1 MESNII
7 QGARICVVGVGGGG
21 GNAVNSMIA
30 KGLSGVEFIAANT
43 DIQSLQNNLAPLKI
57 QLGKA
62 STRGLGA
69 GADPTT
75 GHKAVEESSE
85 EIRQALAGADMVFVT
100 AGMGGGTGTGA
111 APVVAKIA
119 RDLGALV
126 VGIVTKPFKWEA
138 GKRSQVA
145 ERGVEEL
152 RKNVD
157 ALIVIPNQRLMAIID
172 KHTSFRDAFLRVDD
186 VLYNATRGI
195 SDIISGVGYI
205 NVDFAD
211 VRTIMRNTGDAL
223 MGTGFAKGEHRAIE
237 AAQNAISSP
246 LLEGLSIKGAQGVL
260 VNITASPDV
269 TMFEVGDAVSTIEQS
284 TGNDVN
290 LIHGV
295 VFDET
300 MGETLMVTVV
310 ATGFNETS
318 KAIHLHEFHSVPA
331 SMAEQ
336 GMVERA
342 AQKAPAP
349 APIPEVAPPPQQ
361 RPIIVP
367 PPEPRHIPSRSPSG
381 IAELQKYDEPA
392 YARRNNAASNGFSNG
407 VKINRF
413 AENDPTQYDEQNTES
428 INKPAFLRRI
438 MD

>member
-1 MESNII
+1 MIEIESNIV

-21 GNAVNSMIA
+21 GNAVNSMIS

-43 DIQSLQNNLAPLKI
+43 DIQALQNNLAPLKI

-111 APVVAKIA
+111 APVIAKIA
-119 RDLGALV
+119 REIGALV

-138 GKRSQVA
+138 GKRGQVA
-145 ERGVEEL
+145 ERGVEDL

-157 ALIVIPNQRLMAIID
+157 ALIVIPNQRLMSIID

-223 MGTGFAKGEHRAIE
+223 MGTGFAKGENRAVE

-246 LLEGLSIKGAQGVL
+246 LLDGLSIKGAQGVL
-260 VNITASPDV
+260 VNITASSDV
-269 TMFEVGDAVSTIEQS
+269 TMFEVGDAVSTIEQA
-284 TGNDVN
+284 TGSDVN

-295 VFDET
+295 VFDDS
-300 MGETLMVTVV
+300 MGDMVMVTVV
-310 ATGFNETS
+310 ATGFNEAS
-318 KAIHLHEFHSVPA
+318 KAIHPVESASAVPA
-331 SMAEQ
+331 ITSKVLEQ
-336 GMVERA
+336 IENV
-342 AQKAPAP
+342 QPTPKSTPAP
-349 APIPEVAPPPQQ
+349 VPEVV
-361 RPIIVP
+361 VP
-367 PPEPRHIPSRSPSG
+367 RSIPSRSPSG
-381 IAELQKYDEPA
+381 IAELQKYDAPA
-392 YARRNNAASNGFSNG
+392 YERRNAASANFSNG

-413 AENDPTQYDEQNTES
+413 PDNEAPQQDDSQSADAM
-428 INKPAFLRRI
+428 NKPAFLRRI

>member
-1 MESNII
+1 VIEIESNII

-85 EIRQALAGADMVFVT
+85 EIRQALTGADMVFVT

-119 RDLGALV
+119 HDLGALV

-138 GKRSQVA
+138 AKRGQVA

-223 MGTGFAKGEHRAIE
+223 MGTGFAKGEHRAVE

-246 LLEGLSIKGAQGVL
+246 LLDGLSIKGAQGVL

-284 TGNDVN
+284 TGSDVN

-295 VFDET
+295 VFDEG
-300 MGETLMVTVV
+300 MGDMLMVTVV
-310 ATGFNETS
+310 ATGFNEAGKIAMPVESSLRASVSAVPEQKVVETAS
-318 KAIHLHEFHSVPA
+318 TLVSPLQKPAFPHE
-331 SMAEQ
+331 
-336 GMVERA
+336 
-342 AQKAPAP
+342 
-349 APIPEVAPPPQQ
+349 IN
-361 RPIIVP
+361 RP
-367 PPEPRHIPSRSPSG
+367 RTIPSRSPSG
-381 IAELQKYDEPA
+381 IAELQKYDAPA
-392 YARRNNAASNGFSNG
+392 YDRRNDTNGGFGNG

-413 AENDPTQYDEQNTES
+413 AENETPQDEAQNNETL
-428 INKPAFLRRI
+428 NKPAFLRRI

>member
-1 MESNII
+1 VIEIESNIS

-21 GNAVNSMIA
+21 GNAVNSMIG
-30 KGLSGVEFIAANT
+30 KGLTGVEFIAANT
-43 DIQSLQNNLAPLKI
+43 DVQALQNNLAPLKI

-69 GADPTT
+69 GADPAT

-85 EIRQALAGADMVFVT
+85 EIRQALTGADMVFVT

-111 APVVAKIA
+111 APMIAKIA
-119 RDLGALV
+119 RELGALV

-138 GKRSQVA
+138 GKRGQVA

-152 RKNVD
+152 RKTVD
-157 ALIVIPNQRLMAIID
+157 ALIVIPNQRLMTIID

-223 MGTGFAKGEHRAIE
+223 MGTGFAKGELRAVE

-246 LLEGLSIKGAQGVL
+246 LLDGLSIKGAQGVL
-260 VNITASPDV
+260 VNITASQDV
-269 TMFEVGDAVSTIEQS
+269 TMFEVGDAVSTIEQA

-295 VFDET
+295 VFDDA
-300 MGETLMVTVV
+300 MGDTLMVTVV
-310 ATGFNETS
+310 ATGFAEIDMVALANEMPLQEHHAVMMEKSTPPKS
-318 KAIHLHEFHSVPA
+318 
-331 SMAEQ
+331 
-336 GMVERA
+336 
-342 AQKAPAP
+342 AQPQPKPVSQ
-349 APIPEVAPPPQQ
+349 PEVNL
-361 RPIIVP
+361 
-367 PPEPRHIPSRSPSG
+367 PRSIPSRSPSG
-381 IAELQKYDEPA
+381 VAELQKYDAPA
-392 YARRNNAASNGFSNG
+392 FERRNAVNSGFSNG

-413 AENDPTQYDEQNTES
+413 TQNETPPDD
-428 INKPAFLRRI
+428 AFLRRI

>member
-1 MESNII
+1 MIEIESNII

-21 GNAVNSMIA
+21 GNAVNSMIS
-30 KGLSGVEFIAANT
+30 KGLGGVEFIAANT
-43 DIQSLQNNLAPLKI
+43 DIQALQNNLAPLKI

-69 GADPTT
+69 GADPNT
-75 GHKAVEESSE
+75 GHKAVEESSD
-85 EIRQALAGADMVFVT
+85 EIRQALTGADMVFVT

-119 RDLGALV
+119 RELGALI

-138 GKRSQVA
+138 GKRTQVA

-246 LLEGLSIKGAQGVL
+246 LLDGLSIKGAQGVL

-284 TGNDVN
+284 TGSDVN

-295 VFDET
+295 VFDEG
-300 MGETLMVTVV
+300 MADMLMVTVV
-310 ATGFNETS
+310 ATGFNEAS
-318 KAIHLHEFHSVPA
+318 KMVYPAEGVSHIAHEKA
-331 SMAEQ
+331 
-336 GMVERA
+336 VEKTVETVGEKVQEIA
-342 AQKAPAP
+342 
-349 APIPEVAPPPQQ
+349 PQQ
-361 RPIIVP
+361 KPFVP
-367 PPEPRHIPSRSPSG
+367 QEVQPERKIPSRSPSG

-392 YARRNNAASNGFSNG
+392 YARRTAANGGFGNG

-413 AENDPTQYDEQNTES
+413 AENDGSQEEAQNPETM
-428 INKPAFLRRI
+428 NKPAFLRRI

>member
-1 MESNII
+1 MIEIESNIS

-21 GNAVNSMIA
+21 GNAINSMIN
-30 KGLSGVEFIAANT
+30 KGLTGVEFIAANT
-43 DIQSLQNNLAPLKI
+43 DVQALQNNLAPLKI

-69 GADPTT
+69 GADPAT

-85 EIRQALAGADMVFVT
+85 EIRQALTAADMVFVT

-111 APVVAKIA
+111 APMIAKIA
-119 RDLGALV
+119 RELGALV

-138 GKRSQVA
+138 GKRGQVA

-157 ALIVIPNQRLMAIID
+157 ALIVIPNQRLMTIID
-172 KHTSFRDAFLRVDD
+172 KHTSFSDAFLRVDD

-223 MGTGFAKGEHRAIE
+223 MGTGFAKGELRAIE

-246 LLEGLSIKGAQGVL
+246 LLDGLSIKGAQGVL
-260 VNITASPDV
+260 VNITASQDV
-269 TMFEVGDAVSTIEQS
+269 TMFEVGDAVSTIEQA

-295 VFDET
+295 VFDDA
-300 MGETLMVTVV
+300 MGDTLMVTVV
-310 ATGFNETS
+310 ATGFSEVGMMTISNEMPLQE
-318 KAIHLHEFHSVPA
+318 HPSV
-331 SMAEQ
+331 MTE
-336 GMVERA
+336 
-342 AQKAPAP
+342 KPAP
-349 APIPEVAPPPQQ
+349 HVAQPAKTIPQ
-361 RPIIVP
+361 
-367 PPEPRHIPSRSPSG
+367 PELTIPRSIPSRSPSG
-381 IAELQKYDEPA
+381 VAELQKYDAPA
-392 YARRNNAASNGFSNG
+392 FERRNAATGGFGNG

-413 AENDPTQYDEQNTES
+413 AENEVPPEDTQSAETM
-428 INKPAFLRRI
+428 NKPAFLRRI

>member
-1 MESNII
+1 
-7 QGARICVVGVGGGG
+7 
-21 GNAVNSMIA
+21 
-30 KGLSGVEFIAANT
+30 
-43 DIQSLQNNLAPLKI
+43 
-57 QLGKA
+57 
-62 STRGLGA
+62 LGA
-69 GADPTT
+69 GADPNT

-85 EIRQALAGADMVFVT
+85 EIRQALTGADMVFVT

-119 RDLGALV
+119 HELGALV

-138 GKRSQVA
+138 GKRTQVA

-223 MGTGFAKGEHRAIE
+223 MGTGFAKGEHRAVE

-246 LLEGLSIKGAQGVL
+246 LLDGLSIKGAQGVL

-284 TGNDVN
+284 TGSDVN

-295 VFDET
+295 VFDEG
-300 MGETLMVTVV
+300 MADMLMVTVV
-310 ATGFNETS
+310 ATGFNEASKMAYPTETTS
-318 KAIHLHEFHSVPA
+318 HAAYEKV
-331 SMAEQ
+331 
-336 GMVERA
+336 VEKTVETA
-342 AQKAPAP
+342 GAKPQEIA
-349 APIPEVAPPPQQ
+349 PQQ
-361 RPIIVP
+361 KPFVP
-367 PPEPRHIPSRSPSG
+367 QEIQTERKIPSRSPSG

-392 YARRNNAASNGFSNG
+392 YARRAASGGGFGNG

-413 AENDPTQYDEQNTES
+413 AENDSPQDETQNSEAM
-428 INKPAFLRRI
+428 NKPAFLRRI